1 MLARP
6 TVAGNWKDQRNIMRI
21 DLLMLGDADG
31 PDEITS
37 TQALPE
43 RSRQTIPSIGEHDA
57 KANTRRYHTISSNAI
72 SGLVLG

>member
-6 TVAGNWKDQRNIMRI
+6 TVAGNRKDQRNIMRI

-31 PDEITS
+31 PDQTTS

-43 RSRQTIPSIGEHDA
+43 RSRQTISSIGKYDA
-57 KANTRRYHTISSNAI
+57 KANTRRYQAI
-72 SGLVLG
+72 DLL